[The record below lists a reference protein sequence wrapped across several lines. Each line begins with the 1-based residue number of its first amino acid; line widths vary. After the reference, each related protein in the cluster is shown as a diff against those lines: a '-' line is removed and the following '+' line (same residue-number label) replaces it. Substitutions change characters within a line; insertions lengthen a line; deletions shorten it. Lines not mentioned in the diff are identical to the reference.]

1 MRTYTREF
9 EESVRDYW
17 RVRAGQRRSQE
28 ERGIVDVGSRAET
41 TGGRQME
48 SLTRLVAQ
56 VFVDEGFP
64 EESVK
69 TRKGLD
75 LPGYYR
81 PTKEWD
87 LLVVHRGI
95 LVAAVELKSIAS
107 SFGNNMNN
115 RIEEAVGSA
124 EDIRTAYR
132 EQLLGPTKPWLG
144 YFFMISDDE
153 KSRRPTKRKAR
164 MPLTVDPVF
173 EGASY
178 QKRAEVFCRRLYL
191 EELYDAACFTVSS
204 KEPESEVSQPAP
216 DMTFERFVASIKGRA
231 RYILALEET

>member
-1 MRTYTREF
+1 LSGLPVGRILFT
-9 EESVRDYW
+9 
-17 RVRAGQRRSQE
+17 
-28 ERGIVDVGSRAET
+28 GI
-41 TGGRQME
+41 GGN
-48 SLTRLVAQ
+48 L
-56 VFVDEGFP
+56 
-64 EESVK
+64 
-69 TRKGLD
+69 
-75 LPGYYR
+75 GYYR

-87 LLVVHRGI
+87 LLVMHHEI

-153 KSRRPTKRKAR
+153 KSRRPTKQKAR
-164 MPLTVDPVF
+164 MELPVDTVF
-173 EGASY
+173 EAASY

-191 EELYDAACFTVSS
+191 EELYDASCFTVSS
-204 KEPESEVSQPAP
+204 KEPAP
-216 DMTFERFVASIKGRA
+216 KSPSPLRI
-231 RYILALEET
+231 

>member
-1 MRTYTREF
+1 M
-9 EESVRDYW
+9 
-17 RVRAGQRRSQE
+17 
-28 ERGIVDVGSRAET
+28 
-41 TGGRQME
+41 
-48 SLTRLVAQ
+48 AQ

-87 LLVVHRGI
+87 LLVMHRGI

-153 KSRRPTKRKAR
+153 KSRRLTKRR
-164 MPLTVDPVF
+164 TNMELGVDPVF
-173 EGASY
+173 ENASY

-191 EELYDAACFTVSS
+191 EELYDATCFTVSS
-204 KEPESEVSQPAP
+204 KEPDSEVSQPAP

-231 RYILALEET
+231 RYILALEGEA